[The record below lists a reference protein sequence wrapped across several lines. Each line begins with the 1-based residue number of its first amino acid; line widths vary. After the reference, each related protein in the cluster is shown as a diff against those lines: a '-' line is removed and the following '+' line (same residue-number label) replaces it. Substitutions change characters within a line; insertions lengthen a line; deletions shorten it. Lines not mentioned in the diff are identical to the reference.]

1 MWSVEHPV
9 IRRMVNITFRKG
21 IRRDLGMR
29 QYDSVCDRLG
39 NGFKEVADKIDVVKQ
54 KFMERAINS
63 PNV

>member
-1 MWSVEHPV
+1 M
-9 IRRMVNITFRKG
+9 NITFRKG